1 MGFMGFV
8 SGGRCEFFF
17 HMVVVGFVAEVVVV
31 GWDVF
36 GLAVVAVSYVG
47 NLVGGGFYVWL

>member
-17 HMVVVGFVAEVVVV
+17 HIVVVGFVAEVVVV